1 MADDDDAKGA
11 QKLAMQGRDDY
22 WHCLAREYSRD
33 SNQGMS
39 EQDFGRS
46 VAGACPSE
54 RQYYRVAL
62 LDYLTSQY
70 PTIEF
75 RRPSRDRE
83 QGGGGGAEG
92 YRDRLR
98 QAPAAAEVG
107 RRRIASTVAVRQP
120 FRPCAHPWYHWPH
133 LEQGRGG
140 MSSELV
146 GGIFGAIV
154 AAVVLAVAVVFGPIG
169 QYGKPPSRPRSSRPA
184 AMAPAAP
191 AAPAPRGPVI
201 REVPNQ

>member
-1 MADDDDAKGA
+1 MRMLMLGAALVMMTSAAMTFAAKADDDDAKGA

-70 PTIEF
+70 PNIESGAHLATANRAVEAAQKDIVTAF
-75 RRPSRDRE
+75 VKHRPP
-83 QGGGGGAEG
+83 Q
-92 YRDRLR
+92 
-98 QAPAAAEVG
+98 
-107 RRRIASTVAVRQP
+107 
-120 FRPCAHPWYHWPH
+120 
-133 LEQGRGG
+133 
-140 MSSELV
+140 
-146 GGIFGAIV
+146 
-154 AAVVLAVAVVFGPIG
+154 
-169 QYGKPPSRPRSSRPA
+169 K
-184 AMAPAAP
+184 
-191 AAPAPRGPVI
+191 
-201 REVPNQ
+201 